1 MTENAS
7 LEDKAAI
14 EEALKRLRS
23 HKPGIPGD
31 KVRQFLAKLNEEWD
45 QAGELSNEQ
54 VKEMFERFIAEASH
68 VPS

>member
-14 EEALKRLRS
+14 EEAIRRLRTQ
-23 HKPGIPGD
+23 KPGIAGE
-31 KVRQFLAKLNEEWD
+31 KVRQFLTKLDEEWD
-45 QAGELSNEQ
+45 QAGELPKER
-54 VKEMFERFIAEASH
+54 VKEMFERFVAEASH